1 MILKEY
7 LGKAKRVLY
16 TAGNRKTPSMMREVR
31 LALSDQHQYLG
42 NCPPTPP
49 LIEQQ
54 SIDYKLGLMLG

>member
-7 LGKAKRVLY
+7 LRKVKRVLY
-16 TAGNRKTPSMMREVR
+16 TAGNRKTLSMMREVR

-42 NCPPTPP
+42 NCPTTPP

-54 SIDYKLGLMLG
+54 SIDNKLGLMLG